1 VADVVLKGLSKRFGA
16 DVAAVRDLT
25 LEVRHGEVV
34 SLLGP
39 SGCGKTTTLRLVAGF
54 LEPDAGEIW
63 VGERRLSG
71 PGSAVPPER
80 RGMSMIFQSYAVWPH
95 RTVAENVG
103 YGLKFRDVSRGDV
116 VKRVRDALA
125 LVRLDGLA
133 DRYPGEL
140 SGGQQQRVA
149 LARALVVE
157 PAILLLDEPLSNLD
171 AHLRE
176 EMRLEIRRLHEDLNI
191 TTLYVTH
198 DQAEAMVTSD
208 RIAVMREGRIEQVG
222 TPREIYEHPATAF
235 VAGFVGRAN
244 LVRGRLEADGR
255 LRVAEGLALG
265 VADQRGFVP
274 GSEVT
279 VSIRPHRIA
288 VVHDAAG
295 ARGFGDR
302 AWNLVGGTV
311 VRVVYF
317 GDTLDAQVTLGPGGP
332 VLRLSA
338 PPDAGLA
345 VGQAVTLGIAP
356 DACVVLPTT

>member
-1 VADVVLKGLSKRFGA
+1 MADVSLRGLSKRFGA
-16 DVAAVRDLT
+16 DVAAVRELT

-39 SGCGKTTTLRLVAGF
+39 SGCGKTTTLRLLAGF

-63 VGERRLSG
+63 VGEQRLSG

-116 VKRVRDALA
+116 AKRVRDALA

-222 TPREIYEHPATAF
+222 TAREIYERPATAF

-255 LRVAEGLALG
+255 LRVAEGMALG
-265 VADQRGFVP
+265 VADRRGFAP
-274 GSEVT
+274 GSEVA

-288 VVHDAAG
+288 VARDAAG

-302 AWNLVGGTV
+302 GWNVVGGTV

-317 GDTLDAQVTLGPGGP
+317 GDTLDAQVSLGPGGP

>member
-1 VADVVLKGLSKRFGA
+1 MASVVLKGLGKRFGPE
-16 DVAAVRDLT
+16 VAAVRDLS

-63 VGERRLSG
+63 VGDRRLSG
-71 PGSAVPPER
+71 PGYAVPPER

-103 YGLKFRDVSRGDV
+103 YGLKFRDVPRADV
-116 VKRVRDALA
+116 AKRVRDALT

-157 PAILLLDEPLSNLD
+157 PEILLLDEPLSNLD
-171 AHLRE
+171 ANLRE
-176 EMRLEIRRLHEDLNI
+176 EMRFEIRRLHEDLAI

-208 RIAVMREGRIEQVG
+208 RIAVMRDGRVEQVG
-222 TPREIYEHPATAF
+222 TAREVYERPATEF

-244 LVRGRLEADGR
+244 LLRGVLEPDGR
-255 LRVAEGLALG
+255 LRLAEGPILTAADTRG
-265 VADQRGFVP
+265 CPPGTAVAVA
-274 GSEVT
+274 
-279 VSIRPHRIA
+279 IRPHRILVLA
-288 VVHDAAG
+288 DPAAARGARDRGWNLLAG
-295 ARGFGDR
+295 AV
-302 AWNLVGGTV
+302 A
-311 VRVVYF
+311 RVAYF
-317 GDTLDAQVTLGPGGP
+317 GDALDLQVAVREGGP
-332 VLRLSA
+332 TLRCAA

-345 VGQAVTLGIAP
+345 PGQAVTLAIP
-356 DACVVLPTT
+356 PEACVVLPPE